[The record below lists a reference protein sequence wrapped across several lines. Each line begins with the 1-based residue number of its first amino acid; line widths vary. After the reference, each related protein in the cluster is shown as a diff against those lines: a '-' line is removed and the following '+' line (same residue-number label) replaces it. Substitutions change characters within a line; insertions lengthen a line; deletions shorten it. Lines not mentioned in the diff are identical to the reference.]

1 MNAPH
6 TEVKRSTEE
15 DTFDCVTNAP
25 CLFYIPAPHVYI
37 EISESLPSKSFKSN
51 GGFAD
56 NIVANKHFLYQ
67 A

>member
-1 MNAPH
+1 MVASEIELNRP
-6 TEVKRSTEE
+6 TEVE
-15 DTFDCVTNAP
+15 TFDCVTNAP
-25 CLFYIPAPHVYI
+25 CLFYIAAPHVYI

-56 NIVANKHFLYQ
+56 NIVINKHFLYQ